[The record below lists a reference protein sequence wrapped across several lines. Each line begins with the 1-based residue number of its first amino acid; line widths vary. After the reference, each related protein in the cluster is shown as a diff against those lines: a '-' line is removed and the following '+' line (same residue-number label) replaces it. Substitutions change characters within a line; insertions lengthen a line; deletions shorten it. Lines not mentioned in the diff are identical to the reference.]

1 LLPDV
6 PFRMY
11 FIGNGYAAQEMKS
24 LVSERGL
31 DSKVTFV
38 GTITDREK
46 LKDYYAASDL
56 FLFPSLYDNAP
67 LVVRE
72 AAALHT
78 PAVMAKGATAS
89 QIITDEVNGFLVD
102 NDPEKMAEL
111 LRKLVADPARVHRV
125 GIQAS
130 RSIVRSWEDC
140 VDEVIDRYN
149 SLLRSWGLDP
159 IDRIE
164 TLKQ

>member
-1 LLPDV
+1 
-6 PFRMY
+6 
-11 FIGNGYAAQEMKS
+11 
-24 LVSERGL
+24 
-31 DSKVTFV
+31 
-38 GTITDREK
+38 
-46 LKDYYAASDL
+46 
-56 FLFPSLYDNAP
+56 
-67 LVVRE
+67 
-72 AAALHT
+72 
-78 PAVMAKGATAS
+78 MAKGATAS
-89 QIITDEVNGFLVD
+89 QIITDGVDGFLVD